1 MEKYDQISRKR
12 KQLMA
17 LEYKYKPD
25 RQLFD
30 STMGGS
36 GFDTN
41 KVFNSMSEIADFKEE
56 MAQEDIS
63 LTKRRDFVVGDHTTT
78 NSKTVGFLDKLM
90 QPFGDELY
98 RNAME
103 MADGELDL
111 VQGIKELIIVQYHR
125 LLMGIEYEQEV
136 GLGNNPETEAC
147 RAGLE
152 SLYKTANE
160 LIYGKKIDIHAEH
173 HHALTDEIMGI
184 DLKEDYIDVR
194 SDIDDFDYSE

>member
-1 MEKYDQISRKR
+1 MEKYSDLSRKR

-30 STMGGS
+30 SSMGGG

-41 KVFNSMSEIADFKEE
+41 KVFSSMSEIADFKEE
-56 MAQEDIS
+56 MAQEDVS
-63 LTKRRDFVVGDHTTT
+63 LTKRRDFVVGDHITT

-90 QPFGDELY
+90 KPFGDELY

-184 DLKEDYIDVR
+184 NLQDDYIDVE

>member
-1 MEKYDQISRKR
+1 MEKYDDISRKR
-12 KQLMA
+12 KQLMV

-30 STMGGS
+30 SS
-36 GFDTN
+36 GKSDIDSN
-41 KVFNSMSEIADFKEE
+41 KVFNSMAEIEDFKEA
-56 MAQEDIS
+56 MAEEDIS
-63 LTKRRDFVVGDHTTT
+63 LTKRRDFVVGDHVTT
-78 NSKTVGFLDKLM
+78 NSKTIGFLDKLM
-90 QPFGDELY
+90 KPFGDELY

-103 MADGELDL
+103 MSDGELDL

-125 LLMGIEYEQEV
+125 LLMGIQYEQEV

-160 LIYGKKIDIHAEH
+160 LMYGKKIDIHAEH
-173 HHALTDEIMGI
+173 HHALADEIMGI
-184 DLKEDYIDVR
+184 DFSDDYIDIE
-194 SDIDDFDYSE
+194 SDIDDYDYS

>member
-1 MEKYDQISRKR
+1 MEKYSELSRKR

-30 STMGGS
+30 PTGGVN
-36 GFDTN
+36 GTN
-41 KVFNSMSEIADFKEE
+41 KVFNTMSEIEEFKEA
-56 MAQEDIS
+56 MAQDDVS
-63 LTKRRDFVVGDHTTT
+63 LTKRRDFVVGDHVTTH
-78 NSKTVGFLDKLM
+78 SKTIGFLDKLM
-90 QPFGDELY
+90 APFGEELY

-152 SLYKTANE
+152 SLYRTANE
-160 LIYGKKIDIHAEH
+160 LMYGKKIDIHAEH
-173 HHALTDEIMGI
+173 HHALADEIMGI
-184 DLKEDYIDVR
+184 DLSDDYIDIE
-194 SDIDDFDYSE
+194 SDIDDYDYSN